1 MCYTL
6 FKYKFKSKRSKKM
19 KAKDRKRAIINLL
32 ITKKQA
38 ITGGELSKT
47 FGVSRQI
54 IVRDISSLKEAGYDI
69 VSTHFGYLL
78 KSPPFAERVFKFYHS
93 SVETADE
100 LNTIVSLGGSIADVF
115 VWHKVYGK
123 ISVPL
128 NLFSKDAVDKFME
141 NVRSGKSS
149 ELMSITGGYHYHTV
163 YADSE
168 EILDNIEKALRA
180 KNYIAPDNDEA

>member
-1 MCYTL
+1 
-6 FKYKFKSKRSKKM
+6 M

-69 VSTHFGYLL
+69 ISTHFGYLL
-78 KSPPFAERVFKFYHS
+78 QNPPFAERVFKFFHTG
-93 SVETADE
+93 EQTEDE
-100 LNTIVSLGGSIADVF
+100 LNTIVDLGGSVADVF
-115 VWHKVYGK
+115 VEHKVYGK

-128 NLFSKDAVDKFME
+128 NLFSRASVNQFIE
-141 NVRSGKSS
+141 GVRTGKSS
-149 ELMSITGGYHYHTV
+149 ELMNITGGYHYHTI

-168 EILDNIEKALRA
+168 EILDNIEKVLTE
-180 KNYIAPDNDEA
+180 KKYIISDTKE

>member
-1 MCYTL
+1 
-6 FKYKFKSKRSKKM
+6 M

-32 ITKKQA
+32 ITRKQA

-54 IVRDISSLKEAGYDI
+54 IVRDVASLKEAGYDI
-69 VSTHFGYLL
+69 ISTHFGYLL
-78 KSPPFAERVFKFYHS
+78 KNPPFAERVFKFFHT

-100 LNTIVSLGGSIADVF
+100 LNTIISLGGSVADVF

-128 NLFSKDAVDKFME
+128 NLFSKEAVDQFMAS
-141 NVRSGKSS
+141 VKDGKSS
-149 ELMSITGGYHYHTV
+149 ELMNITGGYHYHTV

-168 EILDNIEKALRA
+168 EILDKIEAALRA
-180 KNYIAPDNDEA
+180 KNYIAPDDEE